1 MKNCILY
8 KYIARNFLKQ
18 IILTSAVL
26 GSSILFLLLTITDIQ
41 YSKENL
47 GYIIFFLSILS
58 FALLILVSS
67 VKGRRD
73 NINNLNDIITKKEF
87 DEVIIESTKNEFA
100 NIEKKRIEEIPHLL
114 FFKAKGKIVFQMM
127 LRQEDIN
134 GIYSFL
140 RELNCNQNVSLLTDN
155 KVNHQKQN
163 YSSSFIPDVA

>member
-1 MKNCILY
+1 MKNCLLY
-8 KYIARNFLKQ
+8 KYINRNFLKQ
-18 IILTSAVL
+18 VIVTSL
-26 GSSILFLLLTITDIQ
+26 LLSSAIVFLFLTVSDIK
-41 YSKENL
+41 YSNENL
-47 GYIIFFLSILS
+47 GYIIFSLSILS
-58 FALLILVSS
+58 FALLIFTSS

-73 NINNLNDIITKKEF
+73 NIINLNAIITKKEF

-100 NIEKKRIEEIPHLL
+100 NSEKKRIEEIPHLL

-155 KVNHQKQN
+155 KVNYHKQN
-163 YSSSFIPDVA
+163 YSNSCIPDVA